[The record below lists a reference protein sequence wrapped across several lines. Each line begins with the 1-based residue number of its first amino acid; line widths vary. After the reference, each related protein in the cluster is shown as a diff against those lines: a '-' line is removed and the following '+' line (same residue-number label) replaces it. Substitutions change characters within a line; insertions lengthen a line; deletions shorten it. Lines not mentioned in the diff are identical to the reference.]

1 MSRLLNIILS
11 LLLFSAAVFSCEK
24 AKKDAPVNS
33 DDRMLSF
40 DRERVEVPCTENR
53 FSLRVSANFDYV
65 VGFDVDWIREDK
77 TSSSTLVRYFIVSEN
92 VMKEARTGEIRFT
105 DVADRY
111 YVKTVKVVQ
120 AAGPGPRPDMT
131 MSIVDKDATAGTKA
145 LLGNLW
151 AIADRGWM
159 FGHHDDLIYGRYWYG
174 EPGGSDTKAVCGDYP
189 ALFSVD
195 LAEIMEGRAGADD
208 EALRRRAI
216 LEAGERGEVI
226 LACAHLSNPL
236 TGGNYKDNS
245 SDKVAKEIL
254 TAGTAGRTKFL
265 SWLDRCAAFAGSL
278 KDSRG
283 RLIPVMFRPFHEHTQ
298 NWPWWGSSC
307 TTDAEFAALWKF
319 TVEYLR
325 DTKGVHN
332 FLYVIS
338 PQMDANYSGNTRGRL
353 LYRWPGDEYVDVLGM
368 DCYHGT
374 NNKAFVSNLK
384 ALEEVSRD
392 KKKPCG
398 VTEAGIES
406 FTQKEYWS
414 DYLAAPLKDRR
425 ISFVS
430 MWRNKYVGGNE
441 SDKHYFSVYPG
452 HPSEDDFRKVYALPE
467 SLFSKDLP
475 DMYTL
480 PKGYEIK

>member
-1 MSRLLNIILS
+1 
-11 LLLFSAAVFSCEK
+11 
-24 AKKDAPVNS
+24 
-33 DDRMLSF
+33 MLSF
-40 DRERVEVPCTENR
+40 DREMVEVSSAGER
-53 FSLRVSANFDYV
+53 FSLRVSANFDYNIEV
-65 VGFDVDWIREDK
+65 NVDWMREDK
-77 TSSSTLVRYFIVSEN
+77 TMSSTLLHYFIVDEN
-92 VMKEARTGEIRFT
+92 VIKEARIGEIRFT

-111 YVKTVKVVQ
+111 YTKAVKVTQ
-120 AAGPGPRPDMT
+120 AAGSGQRPSMS
-131 MSIVDKDATAGTKA
+131 MSIVDKDATAETKA

-151 AIADRGWM
+151 AIADTGWM
-159 FGHHDDLIYGRYWYG
+159 FGHHDDLIYGRYWYN

-189 ALFSVD
+189 ALFSTD
-195 LAEIMEGRAGADD
+195 LAEIMEGRAGT
-208 EALRRRAI
+208 EGESMRRRAI
-216 LEAGERGEVI
+216 LEARERGEVI
-226 LACAHLSNPL
+226 IACAHLSNPL

-254 TAGTAGRTKFL
+254 TEGSAARTKFL
-265 SWLDRCAAFAGSL
+265 GWLDKCADFAGSL

-283 RLIPVMFRPFHEHTQ
+283 KLIPVMFRPFHEHTQ
-298 NWPWWGSSC
+298 EWPWWGSSC
-307 TTDAEFAALWKF
+307 TTDAEFAALWRF

-325 DTKGVHN
+325 DTRGVHN
-332 FLYVIS
+332 LLYVIS
-338 PQMDANYSGNTRGRL
+338 PQMDANYSGNTRARL

-384 ALEEVSRD
+384 ALEEVSKD
-392 KKKPCG
+392 KNKPCG
-398 VTEAGIES
+398 VTEAGVES

-414 DYLAAPLKDRR
+414 DYLAAPLEGRR

-430 MWRNKYVGGNE
+430 MWRNKYVGSNE